1 MLLDRRSVCIKRY
14 RIQCPSR
21 SLPLHPTASP
31 HLRRGGGWVPGSGE
45 GGGGER
51 EKEREKEE
59 GGGREEGGRQEGG
72 KLTGNVRLLLQIH
85 HLLIHAFGRNV
96 FIVLL
101 QGLRR
106 HLRARC
112 PRSVLHVCCMC
123 VAWQLH
129 SLNREQEFEG
139 EGEKGGKGG
148 KGRKGGGVEER

>member
-1 MLLDRRSVCIKRY
+1 M
-14 RIQCPSR
+14 
-21 SLPLHPTASP
+21 
-31 HLRRGGGWVPGSGE
+31 GSGVR
-45 GGGGER
+45 GRWGGER

-123 VAWQLH
+123 VACVLH
-129 SLNREQEFEG
+129 GHCTHSTGNKSLRVRERKEGKEGKEGKEAGWRRG
-139 EGEKGGKGG
+139 EGLHLLRLEGLELARSDRSGYLDSCMRGI
-148 KGRKGGGVEER
+148 V